1 MYPIG
6 FYDVSYILVII
17 GVVLCLLAQSKVKT
31 TYARYSRVRTMSGI
45 TGQEAAERI
54 LRQEGIYDVA
64 VVRVSGTLTDH
75 YDPRNKTLALSD
87 AVFDQTSVA
96 AVSVAA
102 HECGHAVQDSTGYAP
117 LRIRGAL
124 VPVANFGAQISWPMI
139 ILGIVLG
146 WNRILIEIG
155 IIMFTAV
162 VLFHFITLPV
172 EFNASSRALKILDS
186 SGMLQGEENTFAKKV
201 LSAAAMTYVA
211 SAASMALQ
219 LLRLLLL
226 SSRRD

>member
-226 SSRRD
+226 SRRRD

>member
-1 MYPIG
+1 
-6 FYDVSYILVII
+6 
-17 GVVLCLLAQSKVKT
+17 
-31 TYARYSRVRTMSGI
+31 
-45 TGQEAAERI
+45 
-54 LRQEGIYDVA
+54 
-64 VVRVSGTLTDH
+64 
-75 YDPRNKTLALSD
+75 
-87 AVFDQTSVA
+87 
-96 AVSVAA
+96 
-102 HECGHAVQDSTGYAP
+102 
-117 LRIRGAL
+117 
-124 VPVANFGAQISWPMI
+124 MI

-226 SSRRD
+226 SRRRD